1 MTETPPDPSASE
13 HPVGGTQTGDAAS
26 DVPEVNEDLGGSA
39 AVDDTATAVRMTIAH
54 VIYNRGLGHSLDTCE
69 SLADEIMHA
78 VSDLEAL

>member
-1 MTETPPDPSASE
+1 MTETPPDPSATE
-13 HPVGGTQTGDAAS
+13 HPTGGTEERAAEP
-26 DVPEVNEDLGGSA
+26 DREVTETVA
-39 AVDDTATAVRMTIAH
+39 AETEADDTAAAVRMTIAH